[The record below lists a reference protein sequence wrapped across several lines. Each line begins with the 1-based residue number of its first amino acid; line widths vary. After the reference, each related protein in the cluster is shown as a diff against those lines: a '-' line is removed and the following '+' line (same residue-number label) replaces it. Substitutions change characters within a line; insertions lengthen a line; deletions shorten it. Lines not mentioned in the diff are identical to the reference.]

1 MPFFVYLIQSLSTG
15 KFYIGHTNN
24 LEDRLRRHNEGR
36 SKYTRNKGPWKLV
49 AYKIFN
55 TRKDA
60 MHFEKRLKR
69 LSREEVL
76 KEILT

>member
-1 MPFFVYLIQSLSTG
+1 MPFFVYVILSLSTG

-36 SKYTRNKGPWKLV
+36 SKYTKNRGPWKLIGF
-49 AYKIFN
+49 KTFQ
-55 TRKDA
+55 TRAEA
-60 MHFEKRLKR
+60 MGFERKLKRLKR
-69 LSREEVL
+69 EGVL

>member
-36 SKYTRNKGPWKLV
+36 SKYTKNKGPWKLIGF
-49 AYKIFN
+49 KTFQ
-55 TRKDA
+55 TRVEA
-60 MHFEKRLKR
+60 MGFERKLKRLK
-69 LSREEVL
+69 REEVL